1 MSDQILD
8 PDRDRPK
15 DRHPRGAAHF
25 AFKYHQDDPDILL
38 PRCQRVDPS
47 NARAWLA
54 VADEFDAREEVREIL
69 ASRYQAQL

>member
-1 MSDQILD
+1 MNDDGLD
-8 PDRDRPK
+8 PDRQRPK

-25 AFKYHQDDPDILL
+25 AFSRHQDDPDILL
-38 PRCQRVDPS
+38 PRCQRVAPG

-69 ASRYQAQL
+69 ASRYQAQP

>member
-1 MSDQILD
+1 MNDQPLD

-25 AFKYHQDDPDILL
+25 AFSRHQDDPDILL
-38 PRCQRVDPS
+38 PRIQRVAPS